1 MCAAQLKGSGKT
13 DEAFSNAA
21 FSLLIPGK
29 VLNLSALNT
38 QKKFRDRGN
47 KQGAKKGWQL
57 LEESGLGKLQASKA
71 LRGTDMVCLEYLYL
85 QQYL

>member
-1 MCAAQLKGSGKT
+1 MYAAQSQGSLKA

-21 FSLLIPGK
+21 YSLLIPGK
-29 VLNLSALNT
+29 VLNLSTLNA

-57 LEESGLGKLQASKA
+57 LEESGLGKLHATKA
-71 LRGTDMVCLEYLYL
+71 LRGTDMVCVYKN
-85 QQYL
+85 